1 MDFCKNMS
9 TRPSNSAK
17 IDPYQLSFLKDK
29 LGELVPSLA
38 EIFEG
43 PKLEYF
49 PLEGE
54 LVYTGKYT
62 YIDPKIVTPEDEDEA
77 GNLSRSGLDDHDLRR
92 LKLKLEEYWNSKE
105 LNLDDSTESIIPDF
119 REARLTRSDILFHR
133 ENNTYCLIF
142 RCRNEKISDDDL
154 EKLERAI
161 EHDINIP
168 FEREYVTSDGTPVVT
183 ERFNFIF
190 N

>member
-1 MDFCKNMS
+1 MS

-62 YIDPKIVTPEDEDEA
+62 YIDPNIVTPEDED
-77 GNLSRSGLDDHDLRR
+77 
-92 LKLKLEEYWNSKE
+92 
-105 LNLDDSTESIIPDF
+105 
-119 REARLTRSDILFHR
+119 
-133 ENNTYCLIF
+133 
-142 RCRNEKISDDDL
+142 
-154 EKLERAI
+154 
-161 EHDINIP
+161 
-168 FEREYVTSDGTPVVT
+168 
-183 ERFNFIF
+183 
-190 N
+190 